1 MLTKTKNPDLESMM
15 DDLFSELSDDLAEVI
30 NGGVGNCHYSLIKP
44 EPMPRDKTYV
54 KRPFIW

>member
-30 NGGVGNCHYSLIKP
+30 NGGVGNCHYSLIMPIKPWKP
-44 EPMPRDKTYV
+44 EADKTKV
-54 KRPFIW
+54 VR